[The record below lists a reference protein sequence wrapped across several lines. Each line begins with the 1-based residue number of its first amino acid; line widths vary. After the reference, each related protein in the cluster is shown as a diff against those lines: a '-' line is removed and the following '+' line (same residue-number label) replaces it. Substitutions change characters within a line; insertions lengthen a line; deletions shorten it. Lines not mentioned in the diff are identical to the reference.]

1 MAPDTEYHDGSNL
14 HLGGLLV
21 RLKQDNP
28 KLDGVQPPAID
39 SVGLPK
45 TSQVAG
51 QGMSSSFR
59 NMPQPLATPVL

>member
-1 MAPDTEYHDGSNL
+1 MASDSEYYDGSNL

-28 KLDGVQPPAID
+28 KLDEVRPLAID
-39 SVGLPK
+39 SVDLPK

-59 NMPQPLATPVL
+59 NMLQPLAAPVL